1 MLLHTAL
8 VALGAQIERVQP
20 APGWRVVVVLLGVLI
35 AAVVVVVGHAFW
47 VWRRKQGAL
56 RSADDAVRD
65 LAASHRDSAG
75 ERREQS
81 A

>member
-20 APGWRVVVVLLGVLI
+20 SPGWG
-35 AAVVVVVGHAFW
+35 VVVVGHAFW